1 MTDVERIVAGDQ
13 AAAEALR
20 LAKAHLEK
28 MGWKYSPAEIGKTAG
43 EILVALRARLEQD
56 G

>member
-1 MTDVERIVAGDQ
+1 MAGDQ

-28 MGWKYSPAEIGKTAG
+28 QGWKYSASDIGAVAR
-43 EILVALRARLEQD
+43 EILAALEGAEQ
-56 G
+56 